1 MNEILIIFLYVW
13 RVALPHPWPLAVV
26 NYQWNNVA
34 TLLSGGRGL
43 NYQWNPQMIWC
54 RTVSRADSLAPST
67 VQLLCSSVSADQVDW
82 EREVFSDTNTEPG
95 LDNGFSGG
103 DSSLLTPH
111 SWLLVASLSA
121 HPLSPLSTTGRLP
134 TVWQDFPLFLPSI
147 QLHKEP
153 GPVVML
159 STSRNF
165 NSFWLPHTYWDYMH
179 SFSEQYT
186 SYLYAITVINCFII
200 EIKCWRL
207 FW

>member
-1 MNEILIIFLYVW
+1 MSQHSSVEEEAWIINGIHRWSDAELYHGLAASH
-13 RVALPHPWPLAVV
+13 RPLSNCCVRQSQPIKLTGSERYSV
-26 NYQWNNVA
+26 
-34 TLLSGGRGL
+34 T
-43 NYQWNPQMIWC
+43 
-54 RTVSRADSLAPST
+54 RTRSLAWIMDSP
-67 VQLLCSSVSADQVDW
+67 
-82 EREVFSDTNTEPG
+82 EVTPH
-95 LDNGFSGG
+95 
-103 DSSLLTPH
+103 SSLLTPH

-121 HPLSPLSTTGRLP
+121 HPLSPLSTTGRLSA
-134 TVWQDFPLFLPSI
+134 VWQDFPLFLPSI